1 MKSKS
6 IIKRVDSSSPLAV
19 VVFAQRLMGTVH
31 PRMQNKKLE
40 RETTKWQE
48 KVTFLKY

>member
-31 PRMQNKKLE
+31 PRMQNKSWNK
-40 RETTKWQE
+40 TTKWQE
-48 KVTFLKY
+48 EVTFLKY